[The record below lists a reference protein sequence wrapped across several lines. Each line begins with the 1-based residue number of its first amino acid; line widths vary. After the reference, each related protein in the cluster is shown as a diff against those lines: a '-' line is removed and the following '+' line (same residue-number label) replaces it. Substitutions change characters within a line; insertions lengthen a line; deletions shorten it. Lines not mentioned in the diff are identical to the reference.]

1 MCVNRGYYK
10 YVCVCV
16 CKCMAVNVV
25 HLLVYI
31 ITCLCYYIHQQ
42 GINKSLQ
49 PAFTSIKVADH
60 YSKQK

>member
-10 YVCVCV
+10 RVCV

-31 ITCLCYYIHQQ
+31 FTCLCYYIHQQ
-42 GINKSLQ
+42 GMKKSLQ
-49 PAFTSIKVADH
+49 TAFTSIKVADH
-60 YSKQK
+60 YYKQK